1 MIEVITE
8 KNRAKLL
15 HRKTRTMLKSN
26 TFWALLVVGMTAA
39 LSGETI
45 GQTLPG
51 KAGFLGEF
59 KKKSI
64 VGSWQELVR
73 FPSDVPLSQQRSVT
87 TFHDDGT
94 IIASGQGFVIY
105 NTDLTKAMVE
115 SDGIGAWVQIDW
127 RTFGY
132 TVFAVL
138 SDLNGNLTGFFK
150 VRGVYQ
156 LNSSG
161 DNYSG
166 HSYYE
171 FLGPDYKNNGP
182 QGWVC
187 NDGLRITFE
196 APPKEMPPPC
206 VPAE

>member
-1 MIEVITE
+1 MVGRAYIIAKCKANSIIITCWAHIDSLDRDNDRSYC
-8 KNRAKLL
+8 KKKRAKL
-15 HRKTRTMLKSN
+15 HRKTGAMLKSN
-26 TFWALLVVGMTAA
+26 IFWALLAIGMIAA
-39 LSGETI
+39 LSGEAI
-45 GQTLPG
+45 GQALPS

-73 FPSDVPLSQQRSVT
+73 FPSDAPLSQQRSVT

-105 NTDLTKAMVE
+105 NADLTKAMVE
-115 SDGIGAWVQIDW
+115 SDGIGAWAQIDW

-150 VRGVYQ
+150 VRVFI
-156 LNSSG
+156 N
-161 DNYSG
+161 
-166 HSYYE
+166 
-171 FLGPDYKNNGP
+171 
-182 QGWVC
+182 
-187 NDGLRITFE
+187 
-196 APPKEMPPPC
+196 
-206 VPAE
+206 